1 MRTTIHAIRNH
12 LAVAI
17 ASAEAFRDGVL
28 APTPERLD
36 AMLGAL
42 TEIEVL
48 LRELPRDLV
57 LAERAPQTGAVD
69 LCDVVVNEALSFR
82 AGAAERGI
90 DVRVQACPAEREACL
105 TFAGDPVRI
114 AEAVSAVVGGALRDA
129 VPGSR
134 LDVDCRRAGDALVIE
149 VAGETQER
157 PDGGNAGDAA
167 LQAALASCG
176 GTLDVHD
183 GPGRARRLVVTVPS
197 RPLDARARPA
207 ADGSISL
214 L

>member
-57 LAERAPQTGAVD
+57 LTERVPQPGAVD
-69 LCDVVVNEALSFR
+69 LCDVVVNEALAFR
-82 AGAAERGI
+82 AAAAERGI
-90 DVRVQACPAEREACL
+90 DMRVQACPAEREACL

-114 AEAVSAVVGGALRDA
+114 AEIVSTVVGDAVRDA
-129 VPGSR
+129 ARGSR
-134 LDVDCRRAGDALVIE
+134 VDVDCRRSGETLVIDVTE
-149 VAGETQER
+149 ERHDR
-157 PDGGNAGDAA
+157 PDGGTAA
-167 LQAALASCG
+167 DTALAAAAASCG
-176 GTLDVHD
+176 GTLAVSRV
-183 GPGRARRLVVTVPS
+183 PGGGRRLTVSVPS
-197 RPLDARARPA
+197 RPLDARARPG

>member
-1 MRTTIHAIRNH
+1 VRTTIHAIRNH

-42 TEIEVL
+42 AEIEVL

-57 LAERAPQTGAVD
+57 LTERVPRTGAVD
-69 LCDVVVNEALSFR
+69 LCDVVVNEALAFR
-82 AGAAERGI
+82 AGAKERGI
-90 DVRVQACPAEREACL
+90 DVRVQSCAAEREACL

-114 AEAVSAVVGGALRDA
+114 AEIVSTVVGGVVRDA
-129 VPGSR
+129 APGGR
-134 LDVDCRRAGDALVIE
+134 IDVDCRRAGDALVIE
-149 VAGETQER
+149 IVEETEAR
-157 PDGGNAGDAA
+157 PDAGTAAAAA
-167 LQAALASCG
+167 LKAAVESQG
-176 GTLDVHD
+176 GRLDVHRA
-183 GPGRARRLVVTVPS
+183 PGGGRHLTVTVPS
-197 RPLDARARPA
+197 RPLDARARAGP
-207 ADGSISL
+207 DGSISL